1 MGSNNMLNTLEKKF
15 LNITQT
21 IFPNHPHLFAEWNI
35 DIHHLITGQ
44 DGYQPCQSLKAFFVI
59 VDRIVKEHNL
69 KFDNMEQWVDDY
81 KEEIGQFVLPYI
93 HNIEE
98 ENTPTA
104 PKSNNREV
112 IKSLLNQDFAES
124 GSALLFHKLRETIS
138 KNDFDFANKIPT
150 ARIVEKAL
158 EATAQVRASDAYPKM
173 KSNAAIE
180 QWKNLT
186 SQAIT
191 SMDDLTADLFDIV
204 SILWMQQ
211 ATHKDQMIHF
221 HTDDALNL
229 RRIQGR
235 TEDSDGYQA
244 SFRKKERDEIMKR
257 LAALTT
263 IWIRI
268 ERENLRFIN
277 EDQGNFEEIGQVQ
290 FNPLF
295 LVDSVTVAY
304 RGENP
309 IGIYEC
315 SIRPGELLSNFL
327 YGSQKSSGM
336 LALKTLEYHPTK
348 QKYHKRLA
356 RYLSWQWRIRQKSA
370 DYLRAYYI
378 GGDKGLL
385 KVMDLDV
392 NPRYGSRIKEQFE
405 EILDTLQQDGII
417 KEWSYKETNLEQQI
431 EQERNWFANTWLKAR
446 VQIIPPVQVTGMSDD
461 RDLLLLRDHYEET
474 VNFSTMLKGMTQ
486 KEVAATIEMV
496 GEIQVTPEI
505 INKVRK
511 ERGLS
516 LLEAAKEMGMSHSTL
531 SRYERNLIKRPYTE
545 NIQKMKDWLNKK

>member
-1 MGSNNMLNTLEKKF
+1 MIMNSLQKKILNVSKA
-15 LNITQT
+15 
-21 IFPNHPHLFAEWNI
+21 IFPDHPKLLVEWNI
-35 DIHHLITGQ
+35 DISHLMSSQ
-44 DGYQPCQSLKAFFVI
+44 EGYQPCQSLKAFIVI
-59 VDRIVKEHNL
+59 MDRLVKDYQL
-69 KFDNMEQWVDDY
+69 KFESMEQWVYDY
-81 KEEIGQFVLPYI
+81 KEEIRNFVLPYTKKI
-93 HNIEE
+93 REDLSVY
-98 ENTPTA
+98 A
-104 PKSNNREV
+104 PKSNNKEV
-112 IKSLLNQDFAES
+112 INSLLNQSFAES
-124 GSALLFHKLRETIS
+124 GSALLFHRLRDTIS
-138 KNDFDFANKIPT
+138 KNEFDIATEIPT
-150 ARIVEKAL
+150 ARIAEKAL
-158 EATAQVRASDAYPKM
+158 QATAQVRAENTYLKVNS
-173 KSNAAIE
+173 SAAIE

-235 TEDSDGYQA
+235 SEDSDGYQT
-244 SFRKKERDEIMKR
+244 SYRKKERDDIMKR

-304 RGENP
+304 RGDNP

-315 SIRPGELLSNFL
+315 SIRPGELLANFL
-327 YGSQKSSGM
+327 YGSQKVSGM

-370 DYLRAYYI
+370 DYLRAYHI

-385 KVMDLDV
+385 KVMDLEV

-417 KEWSYKETNLEQQI
+417 QQWSYKEKGIEQQI
-431 EQERNWFANTWLKAR
+431 EQERNWFTNTWLKGR
-446 VQIIPPVQVTGMSDD
+446 VQIIPPTEITGIGDD
-461 RDLLLLRDHYEET
+461 RDLFLIEAAEYNT
-474 VNFSTMLKGMTQ
+474 VDFSTMLKEMTER
-486 KEVAATIEMV
+486 EVASTIEV
-496 GEIQVTPEI
+496 ITEWQVTPET
-505 INKVRK
+505 INKERMK
-511 ERGLS
+511 RGLTI
-516 LLEAAKEMGMSHSTL
+516 LEAAKEMGISHSTL
-531 SRYERNLIKRPYTE
+531 SRYERSLIKRPYTDSLE
-545 NIQKMKDWLNKK
+545 KMKEWLKDT

>member
-1 MGSNNMLNTLEKKF
+1 MLNTLQNNF
-15 LNITQT
+15 LKITKT
-21 IFPNHPHLFAEWNI
+21 IFPDHPQLFDEWTDDIGHLMASQV
-35 DIHHLITGQ
+35 D
-44 DGYQPCQSLKAFFVI
+44 YQPCQSLKAFFVI
-59 VDRIVKEHNL
+59 IDRLAKDHEL
-69 KFDNMEQWVDDY
+69 KFESMENWVQDY
-81 KEEIGQFVLPYI
+81 KDEIRNFVLPYI
-93 HNIEE
+93 RIVGEDS
-98 ENTPTA
+98 A
-104 PKSNNREV
+104 PYSLKSSNRQV
-112 IKSLLNQDFAES
+112 INSLLNQNFAES

-138 KNDFDFANKIPT
+138 KNEFDIATEIPT
-150 ARIVEKAL
+150 AKIAEKAL
-158 EATAQVRASDAYPKM
+158 EATAQVRSENAYLKM

-191 SMDDLTADLFDIV
+191 SMDDLTADIFDIV

-229 RRIQGR
+229 RRLQGR
-235 TEDSDGYQA
+235 SGESNGYQT
-244 SFRKKERDEIMKR
+244 SYRKKERDDIMKR

-277 EDQGNFEEIGQVQ
+277 EDQGNFDEIGQVQ

-295 LVDSVTVAY
+295 LIDSVTVAY

-315 SIRPGELLSNFL
+315 SIRPGEILANFL
-327 YGSQKSSGM
+327 YGSQKSSGF

-348 QKYHKRLA
+348 QKYHKRLS

-370 DYLRAYYI
+370 DYLRAYHI

-417 KEWSYKETNLEQQI
+417 KEWSYKEKDLEQQI

-446 VQIIPPVQVTGMSDD
+446 VQIIPPTEITGIGDD
-461 RDLLLLRDHYEET
+461 RDLLMIEDYDYET
-474 VNFSTMLKGMTQ
+474 VNFSTMLKGLT
-486 KEVAATIEMV
+486 KVEVAASIETV
-496 GEIQVTPEI
+496 EEKLVTPENI
-505 INKVRK
+505 SRERND
-511 ERGLS
+511 RGLS
-516 LLEAAKEMGMSHSTL
+516 ILMAANQIGISHSTL

-545 NIQKMKDWLNKK
+545 NLEKMKEWLNAK

>member
-1 MGSNNMLNTLEKKF
+1 MLNTLQNNF
-15 LNITQT
+15 LKITKT
-21 IFPNHPHLFAEWNI
+21 IFPDHPQLFDEWTDDIGHLMANQV
-35 DIHHLITGQ
+35 D
-44 DGYQPCQSLKAFFVI
+44 YQPCQSLKAFFVI
-59 VDRIVKEHNL
+59 IDRLAKDHQL
-69 KFDNMEQWVDDY
+69 KFESMENWVQDY
-81 KEEIGQFVLPYI
+81 KDEIRNFVLPYI
-93 HNIEE
+93 RIVEE
-98 ENTPTA
+98 DSA
-104 PKSNNREV
+104 PYSLKSSNRQV
-112 IKSLLNQDFAES
+112 INSLLNQNFAES

-138 KNDFDFANKIPT
+138 KNEFDIATEIPT
-150 ARIVEKAL
+150 AKIAEKAL
-158 EATAQVRASDAYPKM
+158 EATAQVRSENAYLKM

-191 SMDDLTADLFDIV
+191 SMDDLTADIFDIV

-229 RRIQGR
+229 RRLQGR
-235 TEDSDGYQA
+235 SEESDGYQT
-244 SFRKKERDEIMKR
+244 SYRKKERDDIMKR

-277 EDQGNFEEIGQVQ
+277 EDQGNFDEIGQVQ

-295 LVDSVTVAY
+295 LIDSVTVAY

-315 SIRPGELLSNFL
+315 SIRPGEILANFL
-327 YGSQKSSGM
+327 YGSQKSSGF

-348 QKYHKRLA
+348 QKYHKRLS

-370 DYLRAYYI
+370 DYLRAYHI

-417 KEWSYKETNLEQQI
+417 KEWSYKEKDLEHQI

-446 VQIIPPVQVTGMSDD
+446 VQIIPPTEITGIGDD
-461 RDLLLLRDHYEET
+461 RDLLLIEDYDYET
-474 VNFSTMLKGMTQ
+474 VNFSTMLKGLT
-486 KEVAATIEMV
+486 KLEVAASIATVE
-496 GEIQVTPEI
+496 EKLVTPENI
-505 INKVRK
+505 SRERND
-511 ERGLS
+511 RGLS
-516 LLEAAKEMGMSHSTL
+516 ILVAANQIGISHSTL

-545 NIQKMKDWLNKK
+545 NLEKMKEWLNAK

>member
-1 MGSNNMLNTLEKKF
+1 MLQPLQTKF
-15 LNITQT
+15 LNVMKT
-21 IFPNHPHLFAEWNI
+21 IFPDYPQLFVEWNM
-35 DIHHLITGQ
+35 DINHLLSGQ
-44 DGYQPCQSLKAFFVI
+44 EDYQPSQTLKAFFVI
-59 VDRIVKEHNL
+59 LDSLVKDYRL
-69 KFDNMEQWVDDY
+69 KFEDMEQWVDDY
-81 KEEIGQFVLPYI
+81 IEEIRNFVLPYI
-93 HNIEE
+93 QTAGE
-98 ENTPTA
+98 ENSSYS

-112 IKSLLNQDFAES
+112 INALLNQNFAES

-138 KNDFDFANKIPT
+138 KNEFDIATEIPT
-150 ARIVEKAL
+150 ARIAERAI
-158 EATAQVRASDAYPKM
+158 EATAQVRAENDYLMM
-173 KSNAAIE
+173 KSNVAIE

-191 SMDDLTADLFDIV
+191 SMDDLTADIFDIV

-229 RRIQGR
+229 RRLQGR
-235 TEDSDGYQA
+235 KEDLDGYQM
-244 SFRKKERDEIMKR
+244 SYRKKERDDIMKR

-268 ERENLRFIN
+268 EKENLRFIN
-277 EDQGNFEEIGQVQ
+277 EDQGDFEEIGQVQ

-304 RGENP
+304 RGDNP

-315 SIRPGELLSNFL
+315 SIRPGELLANFL
-327 YGSQKSSGM
+327 YGSQRSSGL
-336 LALKTLEYHPTK
+336 LALKTLEYHPIK
-348 QKYHKRLA
+348 QKYHKRLS

-370 DYLRAYYI
+370 DYLRAYHI

-392 NPRYGSRIKEQFE
+392 NRRYGSRIREQFE

-417 KEWSYKETNLEQQI
+417 KGWSYKEKNLEKQI

-446 VQIIPPVQVTGMSDD
+446 VQIIPPTEITGMGDD
-461 RDLLLLRDHYEET
+461 QDLLLIEEQDYDT
-474 VNFSTMLKGMTQ
+474 ENFLTMLKGMTDR
-486 KEVAATIEMV
+486 ETGATREMV
-496 GEIQVTPEI
+496 EEKQVSPET
-505 INKVRK
+505 INKERTD
-511 ERGLS
+511 RGLS
-516 LLEAAKEMGMSHSTL
+516 ILEAAKEMGISHSTL
-531 SRYERNLIKRPYTE
+531 SRYERNLIKRPYTVSLE
-545 NIQKMKDWLNKK
+545 KMKEWLNAK

>member
-1 MGSNNMLNTLEKKF
+1 MLNTLQNNF
-15 LNITQT
+15 LKITKT
-21 IFPNHPHLFAEWNI
+21 IFPDHPQLFDEWTDDIGHLMASQV
-35 DIHHLITGQ
+35 D
-44 DGYQPCQSLKAFFVI
+44 YQPCQSLKAFFVI
-59 VDRIVKEHNL
+59 IDRLAKDHEL
-69 KFDNMEQWVDDY
+69 KFESMENWVQDY
-81 KEEIGQFVLPYI
+81 KDEIRNFILPYI
-93 HNIEE
+93 RIVGEDS
-98 ENTPTA
+98 A
-104 PKSNNREV
+104 PYSLKSSNRQV
-112 IKSLLNQDFAES
+112 INSLLNQNFAES

-138 KNDFDFANKIPT
+138 KNEFDIATEIPT
-150 ARIVEKAL
+150 AKIAEKAL
-158 EATAQVRASDAYPKM
+158 EATAQVRSENAYLKM

-191 SMDDLTADLFDIV
+191 SMDDLTADIFDIV

-229 RRIQGR
+229 RRLQGR
-235 TEDSDGYQA
+235 SEESDGYQT
-244 SFRKKERDEIMKR
+244 SYRKKERDDIMKR

-277 EDQGNFEEIGQVQ
+277 EDQGNFDEIGQVQ

-295 LVDSVTVAY
+295 LIDSVTVAY

-315 SIRPGELLSNFL
+315 SIRPGEILANFL
-327 YGSQKSSGM
+327 YGSQKSSGF

-348 QKYHKRLA
+348 QKYHKRLS

-370 DYLRAYYI
+370 DYLRAYHI

-417 KEWSYKETNLEQQI
+417 KEWSYKEKDLEHQI

-446 VQIIPPVQVTGMSDD
+446 VQIIPPTEITGIGDD
-461 RDLLLLRDHYEET
+461 RDLLMIEDYDYET
-474 VNFSTMLKGMTQ
+474 VNFSTMLKGLT
-486 KEVAATIEMV
+486 KAEVAASIETV
-496 GEIQVTPEI
+496 EEKLVTPENI
-505 INKVRK
+505 SRERND
-511 ERGLS
+511 RGLS
-516 LLEAAKEMGMSHSTL
+516 ILVAANQIGISHSTL

-545 NIQKMKDWLNKK
+545 NLEKMKEWLNAK

>member
-1 MGSNNMLNTLEKKF
+1 MMLQPLQTKF
-15 LNITQT
+15 LNVMKM
-21 IFPNHPHLFAEWNI
+21 IFPDHPQLFVDWNMDINHLMS
-35 DIHHLITGQ
+35 GQ
-44 DGYQPCQSLKAFFVI
+44 DDYQPSQTLKAFFVI
-59 VDRIVKEHNL
+59 LDSLVKEYGL
-69 KFDNMEQWVDDY
+69 KFEDMELWVDDY
-81 KEEIGQFVLPYI
+81 IEEIRSFVLPHI
-93 HNIEE
+93 QFIGE
-98 ENTPTA
+98 ENSSPS

-112 IKSLLNQDFAES
+112 INALLNQNFAES

-138 KNDFDFANKIPT
+138 KNEFDIATEIPT
-150 ARIVEKAL
+150 ARIAERAL
-158 EATAQVRASDAYPKM
+158 EATAQVRAENDYLMM
-173 KSNAAIE
+173 KSNVAIE

-191 SMDDLTADLFDIV
+191 SMDDLTADIFDIV

-229 RRIQGR
+229 RRLQGR
-235 TEDSDGYQA
+235 KEDLDGYQM
-244 SFRKKERDEIMKR
+244 SYRKKERDDIMKR

-268 ERENLRFIN
+268 EKENLRFIN
-277 EDQGNFEEIGQVQ
+277 EDQGDFEEIGQVQ

-304 RGENP
+304 RGDNP

-315 SIRPGELLSNFL
+315 SIRPGELLANFL
-327 YGSQKSSGM
+327 YGSQRSSGL
-336 LALKTLEYHPTK
+336 LALKTLEYHPIK
-348 QKYHKRLA
+348 QKYHKRLS

-370 DYLRAYYI
+370 DYLRAYHI

-392 NPRYGSRIKEQFE
+392 NPRYGSRIREQFE

-417 KEWSYKETNLEQQI
+417 KGWSYKETTLEKQI

-446 VQIIPPVQVTGMSDD
+446 VQIIPPTEITGMGDD
-461 RDLLLLRDHYEET
+461 QDLLLIEDQDYDTE
-474 VNFSTMLKGMTQ
+474 NFLTMLKGMTDR
-486 KEVAATIEMV
+486 ETGATKEMV
-496 GEIQVTPEI
+496 EEKLVSPET
-505 INKVRK
+505 INKERTD
-511 ERGLS
+511 RGLS
-516 LLEAAKEMGMSHSTL
+516 ILEAAKEMGISHSTL
-531 SRYERNLIKRPYTE
+531 SRYERNLIKRPYTISLE
-545 NIQKMKDWLNKK
+545 KMKEWLNAK

>member
-1 MGSNNMLNTLEKKF
+1 MLQPLQTKF
-15 LNITQT
+15 LNVMKT
-21 IFPNHPHLFAEWNI
+21 IFPDYPQLFVDWNMDINHLMS
-35 DIHHLITGQ
+35 GQ
-44 DGYQPCQSLKAFFVI
+44 DDYQPSQTLKAFFVI
-59 VDRIVKEHNL
+59 LDSLVKDYEL
-69 KFDNMEQWVDDY
+69 KFEDMEQWVDDY
-81 KEEIGQFVLPYI
+81 IEEIRNFVLPYI
-93 HNIEE
+93 QIIGE
-98 ENTPTA
+98 ENSAPS

-112 IKSLLNQDFAES
+112 INALLNQNFAES

-138 KNDFDFANKIPT
+138 KNEFDIATEIPT
-150 ARIVEKAL
+150 ARIAERAL
-158 EATAQVRASDAYPKM
+158 EATAQVRAENDYLMM
-173 KSNAAIE
+173 KSNVAIE

-191 SMDDLTADLFDIV
+191 SMDDLTADIFDIV

-229 RRIQGR
+229 RRLQGR
-235 TEDSDGYQA
+235 KEDLDGYQM
-244 SFRKKERDEIMKR
+244 SYRKKERDDIMKR

-268 ERENLRFIN
+268 EKENLRFIN
-277 EDQGNFEEIGQVQ
+277 EDQGDFEEIGQVQ

-304 RGENP
+304 RGDNP

-315 SIRPGELLSNFL
+315 SIRPGELLANFL
-327 YGSQKSSGM
+327 YGSQRSSGL
-336 LALKTLEYHPTK
+336 LALKTLEYHPIK
-348 QKYHKRLA
+348 QKYHKRLS

-370 DYLRAYYI
+370 DYLRAYHI

-392 NPRYGSRIKEQFE
+392 NPRYGSRIREQFE

-417 KEWSYKETNLEQQI
+417 KGWSYKETTLEKQI

-446 VQIIPPVQVTGMSDD
+446 VQIIPPTEITGMGDD
-461 RDLLLLRDHYEET
+461 QDLLLIEDQDYDTE
-474 VNFSTMLKGMTQ
+474 NFLTMLKGMTDR
-486 KEVAATIEMV
+486 EDGATKEMV
-496 GEIQVTPEI
+496 EEKQVSPET
-505 INKVRK
+505 INKERTD
-511 ERGLS
+511 RGLS
-516 LLEAAKEMGMSHSTL
+516 ILEAAKEMGISHSTL
-531 SRYERNLIKRPYTE
+531 SRYERNLIKRPYTVSLE
-545 NIQKMKDWLNKK
+545 KMKEWLNAK

>member
-1 MGSNNMLNTLEKKF
+1 MLQTLQTKF
-15 LNITQT
+15 LNVMKT
-21 IFPNHPHLFAEWNI
+21 IFPDYPQIYVEWKM
-35 DIHHLITGQ
+35 DINQLMSGQ
-44 DGYQPCQSLKAFFVI
+44 DDYQPSQTLKAFFVI
-59 VDRIVKEHNL
+59 LDSLVKDYEL
-69 KFDNMEQWVDDY
+69 KFENMEQWVDDY
-81 KEEIGQFVLPYI
+81 IEEIRNFVLPYI
-93 HNIEE
+93 QTEGE
-98 ENTPTA
+98 ENLSHS

-112 IKSLLNQDFAES
+112 INALLNQNFAES

-138 KNDFDFANKIPT
+138 KNEFDIATEIPT
-150 ARIVEKAL
+150 ARIAERAL
-158 EATAQVRASDAYPKM
+158 EATAQVRAENDYLMM
-173 KSNAAIE
+173 KSNVAIE

-191 SMDDLTADLFDIV
+191 SMDDLTADIFDIV

-229 RRIQGR
+229 RRLQGR
-235 TEDSDGYQA
+235 KEDLDGYQM
-244 SFRKKERDEIMKR
+244 SYRKKERDDIMKR

-268 ERENLRFIN
+268 EKENLRFIN
-277 EDQGNFEEIGQVQ
+277 EDQGDFEEIGQVQ

-304 RGENP
+304 RGDNP

-315 SIRPGELLSNFL
+315 SIRPGELLANFL
-327 YGSQKSSGM
+327 YGSQRSSGL
-336 LALKTLEYHPTK
+336 LALKTLEYHPIK
-348 QKYHKRLA
+348 QKYHKRLS

-370 DYLRAYYI
+370 DYLRAYHI

-392 NPRYGSRIKEQFE
+392 NPRYGSRIREQFE

-417 KEWSYKETNLEQQI
+417 KGWSYKENNLEKQI

-446 VQIIPPVQVTGMSDD
+446 VQIIPPNEITGMGDYQ
-461 RDLLLLRDHYEET
+461 DLLLIEDQEYDTENLL
-474 VNFSTMLKGMTQ
+474 SMLKGMTHR
-486 KEVAATIEMV
+486 ETVATREMV
-496 GEIQVTPEI
+496 EEKQVSPET
-505 INKVRK
+505 INQERTN
-511 ERGLS
+511 RGLS
-516 LLEAAKEMGMSHSTL
+516 ILEAAKEMGISHSTL
-531 SRYERNLIKRPYTE
+531 SRYERNLIKRPYTVSLD
-545 NIQKMKDWLNKK
+545 KMKEWLNAK

>member
-1 MGSNNMLNTLEKKF
+1 MTGTLQEKF
-15 LNITQT
+15 LNITKT
-21 IFPNHPHLFAEWNI
+21 IFFDYPELFVQWNL
-35 DIHHLITGQ
+35 DIKRLLSVQ
-44 DGYQPCQSLKAFFVI
+44 DYQPCQSLKAFFVI
-59 VDRIVKEHNL
+59 LDRLIKNQNL
-69 KFDNMEQWVDDY
+69 KFENMEKWINDY
-81 KEEIGQFVLPYI
+81 KHEIRNFVLPYI
-93 HNIEE
+93 QTVE
-98 ENTPTA
+98 ENETYA
-104 PKSNNREV
+104 LKSNNREV
-112 IKSLLNQDFAES
+112 VNSLLNQNFVES

-138 KNDFDFANKIPT
+138 KNEFDFTNEVPT
-150 ARIVEKAL
+150 ARIIEKAI
-158 EATAQVRASDAYPKM
+158 EATAQVRAVNTDLKVQ
-173 KSNAAIE
+173 SNAAIE

-191 SMDDLTADLFDIV
+191 SMDDLTADIFDIV

-211 ATHKDQMIHF
+211 ATHKDKMIRF

-229 RRIQGR
+229 RRLQGR
-235 TEDSDGYQA
+235 KKDPDGYQA
-244 SFRKKERDEIMKR
+244 SYRKKERDDIMKR

-277 EDQGNFEEIGQVQ
+277 EDQGTFEEIGQVQ

-295 LVDSVTVAY
+295 VVDSVTVAY
-304 RGENP
+304 RGETP

-348 QKYHKRLA
+348 QKYHKRLS

-370 DYLRAYYI
+370 DYLRAYHI

-417 KEWSYKETNLEQQI
+417 KGWNYKEQNIEKQI
-431 EQERNWFANTWLKAR
+431 EQEKNWFTNTWLKAR
-446 VQIIPPVQVTGMSDD
+446 VQIIPPNEITGFGDE
-461 RDLLLLRDHYEET
+461 RDLFFIEENEEGI
-474 VNFSTMLKGMTQ
+474 VNFSTLLKGMSDTDVVTTRE
-486 KEVAATIEMV
+486 KERI
-496 GEIQVTPEI
+496 VTPENI
-505 INKVRK
+505 FK
-511 ERGLS
+511 ERSVRGLS
-516 LLEAAKEMGMSHSTL
+516 VIDAAKEMGISHSTL
-531 SRYERNLIKRPYTE
+531 SRYERNLIKRPYNE
-545 NIQKMKDWLNKK
+545 SLEKMKGWLNKH

>member
-1 MGSNNMLNTLEKKF
+1 MLQPLQTKF
-15 LNITQT
+15 LNVMKT
-21 IFPNHPHLFAEWNI
+21 IFPDYPQLFVDWNMDINHLMS
-35 DIHHLITGQ
+35 GQ
-44 DGYQPCQSLKAFFVI
+44 DDYQPSQTLKAFFVI
-59 VDRIVKEHNL
+59 LDSLVKDYGL
-69 KFDNMEQWVDDY
+69 KFEDMEQWVDDY
-81 KEEIGQFVLPYI
+81 IEEIRNFVLPYI
-93 HNIEE
+93 QIIGE
-98 ENTPTA
+98 ENSAPS

-112 IKSLLNQDFAES
+112 INALLNQNFAES

-138 KNDFDFANKIPT
+138 KNEFDIATEIPT
-150 ARIVEKAL
+150 ARIAERAL
-158 EATAQVRASDAYPKM
+158 EATAQVRAENDYLMM
-173 KSNAAIE
+173 KSNVAIE

-191 SMDDLTADLFDIV
+191 SMDDLTADIFDIV

-229 RRIQGR
+229 RRLQGR
-235 TEDSDGYQA
+235 KEDLDGYQM
-244 SFRKKERDEIMKR
+244 SYRKKERDDIMKR

-268 ERENLRFIN
+268 EKENLRFIN
-277 EDQGNFEEIGQVQ
+277 EDQGDFEEIGQVQ

-304 RGENP
+304 RGDNP

-315 SIRPGELLSNFL
+315 SIRPGELLANFL
-327 YGSQKSSGM
+327 YGSQRSSGL
-336 LALKTLEYHPTK
+336 LALKTLEYHPIK
-348 QKYHKRLA
+348 QKYHKRLS

-370 DYLRAYYI
+370 DYLRAYHI

-392 NPRYGSRIKEQFE
+392 NPRYGSRIREQFE

-417 KEWSYKETNLEQQI
+417 KGWSYKETTLEKQI

-446 VQIIPPVQVTGMSDD
+446 VQIIPPTEITGMGDD
-461 RDLLLLRDHYEET
+461 QDLLLIEDQDYDTE
-474 VNFSTMLKGMTQ
+474 NFLTMLKGMTDR
-486 KEVAATIEMV
+486 ETGATKEMV
-496 GEIQVTPEI
+496 EEKQVSPET
-505 INKVRK
+505 INKERTD
-511 ERGLS
+511 RGLS
-516 LLEAAKEMGMSHSTL
+516 ILEAAKEMGISHSTL
-531 SRYERNLIKRPYTE
+531 SRYERTLIKRPYTVSLE
-545 NIQKMKDWLNKK
+545 KMKEWLNAK

>member
-1 MGSNNMLNTLEKKF
+1 MLQPLQTKF
-15 LNITQT
+15 LNVMKT
-21 IFPNHPHLFAEWNI
+21 IFPDYPQLFVDWNMDINHLMS
-35 DIHHLITGQ
+35 GQ
-44 DGYQPCQSLKAFFVI
+44 DDYQPSQTLKAFFVI
-59 VDRIVKEHNL
+59 LDSLVKDYGL
-69 KFDNMEQWVDDY
+69 KFEDMEQWVDDY
-81 KEEIGQFVLPYI
+81 IEEIRNFVLPYI
-93 HNIEE
+93 QIIGE
-98 ENTPTA
+98 ENSAPS

-112 IKSLLNQDFAES
+112 INALLNQNFAES

-138 KNDFDFANKIPT
+138 KNEFDIATEIPT
-150 ARIVEKAL
+150 ARIAERAL
-158 EATAQVRASDAYPKM
+158 EATAQVRAENDYLMM
-173 KSNAAIE
+173 KSNVAIE

-191 SMDDLTADLFDIV
+191 SMDDLTADIFDIV

-229 RRIQGR
+229 RRLQGR
-235 TEDSDGYQA
+235 KEDLDGYQM
-244 SFRKKERDEIMKR
+244 SYRKKERDDIMKR

-268 ERENLRFIN
+268 EKENLRFIN
-277 EDQGNFEEIGQVQ
+277 EDQGDFEEIGQVQ

-304 RGENP
+304 RGDNP

-315 SIRPGELLSNFL
+315 SIRPGELLANFL
-327 YGSQKSSGM
+327 YGSQRSSGL
-336 LALKTLEYHPTK
+336 LALKTLEYHPIK
-348 QKYHKRLA
+348 QKYHKRLS

-370 DYLRAYYI
+370 DYLRAYHI

-392 NPRYGSRIKEQFE
+392 NPRYGSRIREQFE

-417 KEWSYKETNLEQQI
+417 KGWSYKETTLEKQI

-446 VQIIPPVQVTGMSDD
+446 VQIIPPTEITGMGDD
-461 RDLLLLRDHYEET
+461 QDLLLIEDQDYDTE
-474 VNFSTMLKGMTQ
+474 NFLTMLKGMTDR
-486 KEVAATIEMV
+486 ETGATKEMV
-496 GEIQVTPEI
+496 EEKQVSPETV
-505 INKVRK
+505 NKERTD
-511 ERGLS
+511 RGLS
-516 LLEAAKEMGMSHSTL
+516 ILEAAKEMGISHSTL
-531 SRYERNLIKRPYTE
+531 SRYERNLIKRPYTVSLE
-545 NIQKMKDWLNKK
+545 KMKEWLNAK

>member
-1 MGSNNMLNTLEKKF
+1 MLLPLQTKF
-15 LNITQT
+15 LNVMKT
-21 IFPNHPHLFAEWNI
+21 IFPDYPQLFVDWNMDINHLMS
-35 DIHHLITGQ
+35 GQ
-44 DGYQPCQSLKAFFVI
+44 DDYQPSQTLKAFFVI
-59 VDRIVKEHNL
+59 LDSLVKDYGL
-69 KFDNMEQWVDDY
+69 KFEDMEQWVDDY
-81 KEEIGQFVLPYI
+81 IEEIRNFVLPHI
-93 HNIEE
+93 QIIGE
-98 ENTPTA
+98 ENSAPS

-112 IKSLLNQDFAES
+112 INALLNQNFAES

-138 KNDFDFANKIPT
+138 KNEFDIATEIPT
-150 ARIVEKAL
+150 ARIAERAL
-158 EATAQVRASDAYPKM
+158 EATAQVRAENDYLMM
-173 KSNAAIE
+173 KSNVAIE

-191 SMDDLTADLFDIV
+191 SMDDLTADIFDIV

-229 RRIQGR
+229 RRLQGR
-235 TEDSDGYQA
+235 KEDLDGYQM
-244 SFRKKERDEIMKR
+244 SYRKKERDDIMKR

-268 ERENLRFIN
+268 EKENLRFIN
-277 EDQGNFEEIGQVQ
+277 EDQGDFEEIGQVQ

-304 RGENP
+304 RGDNP

-315 SIRPGELLSNFL
+315 SIRPGELLANFL
-327 YGSQKSSGM
+327 YGSQRSSGL
-336 LALKTLEYHPTK
+336 LALKTLEYHPIK
-348 QKYHKRLA
+348 QKYHKRLS

-370 DYLRAYYI
+370 DYLRAYHI

-392 NPRYGSRIKEQFE
+392 NPRYGSRIREQFE

-417 KEWSYKETNLEQQI
+417 KGWSYKETTLEKQI

-446 VQIIPPVQVTGMSDD
+446 VQIIPPTEITGMGDD
-461 RDLLLLRDHYEET
+461 QDLLLIEDQDYDTE
-474 VNFSTMLKGMTQ
+474 NFLTMLKGMTDR
-486 KEVAATIEMV
+486 ETGATKEMV
-496 GEIQVTPEI
+496 EEKQVSPET
-505 INKVRK
+505 INKERTD
-511 ERGLS
+511 RGLS
-516 LLEAAKEMGMSHSTL
+516 IFEAAKEMGISHSTL
-531 SRYERNLIKRPYTE
+531 SRYERNLIKRPYTVSLE
-545 NIQKMKDWLNKK
+545 KMKEWLNAK

>member
-1 MGSNNMLNTLEKKF
+1 MLNTLQNKF
-15 LNITQT
+15 LSVTKT
-21 IFPNHPHLFAEWNI
+21 IFPDHPQLFVEWNN
-35 DIHHLITGQ
+35 DIRHLMASEG
-44 DGYQPCQSLKAFFVI
+44 DYQPCQSLKAFFVI
-59 VDRIVKEHNL
+59 IDRLVKDYQL
-69 KFDNMEQWVDDY
+69 KFENMEQWVCDY
-81 KEEIGQFVLPYI
+81 KEEIRNFVLPYI
-93 HNIEE
+93 QIVGE
-98 ENTPTA
+98 ENA
-104 PKSNNREV
+104 PYSLKSNNRQV
-112 IKSLLNQDFAES
+112 INSLLNQNFAES

-138 KNDFDFANKIPT
+138 KNEFDMATEIPT
-150 ARIVEKAL
+150 ARIAEKAL
-158 EATAQVRASDAYPKM
+158 EATAQVRSENAYLKM

-191 SMDDLTADLFDIV
+191 SMDDLTADIFDIV

-229 RRIQGR
+229 RSLQGR
-235 TEDSDGYQA
+235 SEDPDGYQT
-244 SFRKKERDEIMKR
+244 SYRKKERDDIMKR

-327 YGSQKSSGM
+327 YGSQKSSGL

-348 QKYHKRLA
+348 QKYHKRLS

-370 DYLRAYYI
+370 DYLRAYHI

-392 NPRYGSRIKEQFE
+392 NPRYGSRFKEQFE

-417 KEWSYKETNLEQQI
+417 KEWSYKEKDIEQQI
-431 EQERNWFANTWLKAR
+431 EQERNWFTNTWLKAR
-446 VQIIPPVQVTGMSDD
+446 VQIIPPTDITGIVDE
-461 RDLLLLRDHYEET
+461 RDLLLIEEHDYDT
-474 VNFSTMLKGMTQ
+474 MNLSTMLKGMT
-486 KEVAATIEMV
+486 ERETAATIEMV
-496 GEIQVTPEI
+496 EEKQVTPET
-505 INKVRK
+505 INKERID
-511 ERGLS
+511 RGLS
-516 LLEAAKEMGMSHSTL
+516 ILEAAKQMGISHSTL

-545 NIQKMKDWLNKK
+545 SLVKMKDWLNSNKAS

>member
-1 MGSNNMLNTLEKKF
+1 MLLPLQTKF
-15 LNITQT
+15 LNVMKT
-21 IFPNHPHLFAEWNI
+21 IFPDYPQLFVDWNMDINHLMS
-35 DIHHLITGQ
+35 GQ
-44 DGYQPCQSLKAFFVI
+44 DDYQPSQTLKAFFVI
-59 VDRIVKEHNL
+59 LDSLVKDYGL
-69 KFDNMEQWVDDY
+69 KFEEMEEWVDDY
-81 KEEIGQFVLPYI
+81 IEEIRNFVLPHI
-93 HNIEE
+93 QIIGE
-98 ENTPTA
+98 ENSAPS

-112 IKSLLNQDFAES
+112 INALLNQNFAES

-138 KNDFDFANKIPT
+138 KNEFDIATEIPT
-150 ARIVEKAL
+150 ARIAERAL
-158 EATAQVRASDAYPKM
+158 EATAQVRAENDYLMM
-173 KSNAAIE
+173 KSNVAIE

-191 SMDDLTADLFDIV
+191 SMDDLTADIFDIV

-229 RRIQGR
+229 RRLQGR
-235 TEDSDGYQA
+235 KEDLDGYQM
-244 SFRKKERDEIMKR
+244 SYRKKERDDIMKR

-268 ERENLRFIN
+268 EKENLRFIN
-277 EDQGNFEEIGQVQ
+277 EDQGDFEEIGQVQ

-304 RGENP
+304 RGDNP

-315 SIRPGELLSNFL
+315 SIRPGELLANFL
-327 YGSQKSSGM
+327 YGSQRSSGM
-336 LALKTLEYHPTK
+336 LALKTLEYHPIK
-348 QKYHKRLA
+348 QKYHKRLS

-370 DYLRAYYI
+370 DYLRAYHI

-392 NPRYGSRIKEQFE
+392 NPRYGSRIREQFE

-417 KEWSYKETNLEQQI
+417 KGWSYKETTLEKQI

-446 VQIIPPVQVTGMSDD
+446 VQIIPPTEITGMGDD
-461 RDLLLLRDHYEET
+461 QDLLLIENQDYDTE
-474 VNFSTMLKGMTQ
+474 NFLTMLKGMTDS
-486 KEVAATIEMV
+486 ETSATKEMV
-496 GEIQVTPEI
+496 EEKQVSPET
-505 INKVRK
+505 INKERTD
-511 ERGLS
+511 RGLS
-516 LLEAAKEMGMSHSTL
+516 ILEAAKEMGISHSTL
-531 SRYERNLIKRPYTE
+531 SRYERNLIKRPYTDSLE
-545 NIQKMKDWLNKK
+545 KMKEWLNAK

>member
-1 MGSNNMLNTLEKKF
+1 MLQPLQTKF
-15 LNITQT
+15 LNVMKT
-21 IFPNHPHLFAEWNI
+21 IFPDYPQLFVDWNMDINHLMS
-35 DIHHLITGQ
+35 GQ
-44 DGYQPCQSLKAFFVI
+44 DDYQPSQTLKAFFVI
-59 VDRIVKEHNL
+59 LDSLVKDYGL
-69 KFDNMEQWVDDY
+69 KFEDMEQWIDNY
-81 KEEIGQFVLPYI
+81 IEEIRNFVLPYI
-93 HNIEE
+93 QIIGE
-98 ENTPTA
+98 ENSAPS

-112 IKSLLNQDFAES
+112 INALLNQNFAES

-138 KNDFDFANKIPT
+138 KNEFDIATEIPT
-150 ARIVEKAL
+150 ARIAERAL
-158 EATAQVRASDAYPKM
+158 EATAQVRAENDYLMM
-173 KSNAAIE
+173 KSNVAIE

-191 SMDDLTADLFDIV
+191 SMDDLTADIFDIV

-229 RRIQGR
+229 RRLQGR
-235 TEDSDGYQA
+235 KEDLDGYQM
-244 SFRKKERDEIMKR
+244 SYRKKERDDIMKR

-268 ERENLRFIN
+268 EKENLRFIN
-277 EDQGNFEEIGQVQ
+277 EDQGDFEEIGQVQ

-304 RGENP
+304 RGDNP

-315 SIRPGELLSNFL
+315 SIRPGELLANFL
-327 YGSQKSSGM
+327 YGSQRSSGL
-336 LALKTLEYHPTK
+336 LALKTLEYHPIK
-348 QKYHKRLA
+348 QKYHKRLS

-370 DYLRAYYI
+370 DYLRAYHI

-392 NPRYGSRIKEQFE
+392 NPRYGSRIREQFE

-417 KEWSYKETNLEQQI
+417 KGWSYKETTLEKQI

-446 VQIIPPVQVTGMSDD
+446 VQIIPPTEITGMGDD
-461 RDLLLLRDHYEET
+461 QDLLLIEDQDYDTE
-474 VNFSTMLKGMTQ
+474 NFLTMLKGMTDR
-486 KEVAATIEMV
+486 ETGATKEMV
-496 GEIQVTPEI
+496 EEKQVSPET
-505 INKVRK
+505 INKERMD
-511 ERGLS
+511 RGLS
-516 LLEAAKEMGMSHSTL
+516 ILEAAKEMGISHSTL
-531 SRYERNLIKRPYTE
+531 SRYERNLIKRPYTVSLE
-545 NIQKMKDWLNKK
+545 KMKEWLNAK

>member
-1 MGSNNMLNTLEKKF
+1 MLNTLQNNF
-15 LNITQT
+15 LKITKT
-21 IFPNHPHLFAEWNI
+21 IFPDHPQLFDEWTDDIGHLMASQV
-35 DIHHLITGQ
+35 D
-44 DGYQPCQSLKAFFVI
+44 YQPCQSLKAFFVI
-59 VDRIVKEHNL
+59 IDRLAKDHEL
-69 KFDNMEQWVDDY
+69 KFESMENWVQDY
-81 KEEIGQFVLPYI
+81 KDEIRNFVLPYI
-93 HNIEE
+93 RIVGEDSV
-98 ENTPTA
+98 PYSL
-104 PKSNNREV
+104 KSSNRQV
-112 IKSLLNQDFAES
+112 INSLLNQNFAES

-138 KNDFDFANKIPT
+138 KNEFDIATEIPT
-150 ARIVEKAL
+150 AKIAEKAL
-158 EATAQVRASDAYPKM
+158 EATAQVRSENAYLKM

-191 SMDDLTADLFDIV
+191 SMDDLTADIFDIV

-229 RRIQGR
+229 RRLQGR
-235 TEDSDGYQA
+235 SEESDGYQT
-244 SFRKKERDEIMKR
+244 SYRKKERDDIMKR

-277 EDQGNFEEIGQVQ
+277 EDQGNFDEIGQVQ

-295 LVDSVTVAY
+295 LIDSVTVAY

-315 SIRPGELLSNFL
+315 SIRPGEILANFL
-327 YGSQKSSGM
+327 YGSQKSSGF

-348 QKYHKRLA
+348 QKYHKRLS

-370 DYLRAYYI
+370 DYLRAYHI

-417 KEWSYKETNLEQQI
+417 KEWSYKEKDLEQQI

-446 VQIIPPVQVTGMSDD
+446 VQIIPPTEITGIGDD
-461 RDLLLLRDHYEET
+461 RDLLMIEDYDYET
-474 VNFSTMLKGMTQ
+474 VNFSTMLKGLT
-486 KEVAATIEMV
+486 KLEVAASIETA
-496 GEIQVTPEI
+496 EEKLVTPENI
-505 INKVRK
+505 SK
-511 ERGLS
+511 ERNDRGLS
-516 LLEAAKEMGMSHSTL
+516 ILMAANQIGISHSTL

-545 NIQKMKDWLNKK
+545 NLEKMKEWLNAK

>member
-1 MGSNNMLNTLEKKF
+1 MLQPLQTKF
-15 LNITQT
+15 LNVMKT
-21 IFPNHPHLFAEWNI
+21 IFPDYPQLFVDWNMDINHLMS
-35 DIHHLITGQ
+35 GQ
-44 DGYQPCQSLKAFFVI
+44 DDYQPSQTLKAFFVI
-59 VDRIVKEHNL
+59 LDSLVKDYGL
-69 KFDNMEQWVDDY
+69 KFEDMEQWVDDY
-81 KEEIGQFVLPYI
+81 IEEIRNFVLPYI
-93 HNIEE
+93 QIIGE
-98 ENTPTA
+98 ENSAPS

-112 IKSLLNQDFAES
+112 INALLNQNFAES

-138 KNDFDFANKIPT
+138 KNEFDIATEIPT
-150 ARIVEKAL
+150 ARIAERAL
-158 EATAQVRASDAYPKM
+158 EATAQVRAENDYLMM
-173 KSNAAIE
+173 KSNVAIE

-191 SMDDLTADLFDIV
+191 SMDDLTADIFDIV

-229 RRIQGR
+229 RRLQGR
-235 TEDSDGYQA
+235 KEDLDGYQM
-244 SFRKKERDEIMKR
+244 SYRKKERDDIMKR

-268 ERENLRFIN
+268 EKENLRFIN
-277 EDQGNFEEIGQVQ
+277 EDQGDFEEIGQVQ

-304 RGENP
+304 RGDNP

-315 SIRPGELLSNFL
+315 SIRPGELLANFL
-327 YGSQKSSGM
+327 YGSQRSSGL
-336 LALKTLEYHPTK
+336 LALKTLEYHPIK
-348 QKYHKRLA
+348 QKYHKRLS

-370 DYLRAYYI
+370 DYLRAYHI

-392 NPRYGSRIKEQFE
+392 NPRYGSRIREQFE

-417 KEWSYKETNLEQQI
+417 KGWSYKETTLEKQI

-446 VQIIPPVQVTGMSDD
+446 VQIIPPTEITGMGDD
-461 RDLLLLRDHYEET
+461 QDLLLIEDQDYDTE
-474 VNFSTMLKGMTQ
+474 NFLTMLKGMTDR
-486 KEVAATIEMV
+486 ETGATKEMV
-496 GEIQVTPEI
+496 EENQVSPET
-505 INKVRK
+505 INKERTD
-511 ERGLS
+511 RGLS
-516 LLEAAKEMGMSHSTL
+516 ILEAAKEMGISHSTL
-531 SRYERNLIKRPYTE
+531 SRYERNLIKRPYTVSLE
-545 NIQKMKDWLNKK
+545 KMKEWLNAK

>member
-1 MGSNNMLNTLEKKF
+1 MLQPLQTKF
-15 LNITQT
+15 LNVMKT
-21 IFPNHPHLFAEWNI
+21 IFPDYPQLFVDWNMDINHLMS
-35 DIHHLITGQ
+35 GQ
-44 DGYQPCQSLKAFFVI
+44 DDYQPSQTLKAFFVI
-59 VDRIVKEHNL
+59 LDSLVKDYGL
-69 KFDNMEQWVDDY
+69 KFEDMEQWVDDY
-81 KEEIGQFVLPYI
+81 IEEIRNFVLPYI
-93 HNIEE
+93 QIIGE
-98 ENTPTA
+98 ENSAPS

-112 IKSLLNQDFAES
+112 INALLNQNFAES

-138 KNDFDFANKIPT
+138 KNEFDIATEIPT
-150 ARIVEKAL
+150 ARIAERAL
-158 EATAQVRASDAYPKM
+158 EATAQVRAENDYLMM
-173 KSNAAIE
+173 KSNVAIE

-191 SMDDLTADLFDIV
+191 SMDDLTADIFDIV

-229 RRIQGR
+229 RRLQGR
-235 TEDSDGYQA
+235 KEDLDGYQM
-244 SFRKKERDEIMKR
+244 SYRKKERDDIMKR

-268 ERENLRFIN
+268 EKENLRFIN
-277 EDQGNFEEIGQVQ
+277 EDQGDFEEIGQVQ

-304 RGENP
+304 RGDNP

-315 SIRPGELLSNFL
+315 SIRPGELLANFL
-327 YGSQKSSGM
+327 YGSQRSSGL
-336 LALKTLEYHPTK
+336 LALKTLEYHPIK
-348 QKYHKRLA
+348 QKYHKRLS

-370 DYLRAYYI
+370 DYLRAYHI

-392 NPRYGSRIKEQFE
+392 NPRYGSRIREQFE

-417 KEWSYKETNLEQQI
+417 KGWSYKETTLEKQI

-446 VQIIPPVQVTGMSDD
+446 VQIIPPTEITGMGDD
-461 RDLLLLRDHYEET
+461 QDLLLIEDQDYDTE
-474 VNFSTMLKGMTQ
+474 NFLTMLKGMTDRETGAT
-486 KEVAATIEMV
+486 KEMAE
-496 GEIQVTPEI
+496 EKQVSPET
-505 INKVRK
+505 INKERTD
-511 ERGLS
+511 RGLS
-516 LLEAAKEMGMSHSTL
+516 ILEAAKEMGISHSTL
-531 SRYERNLIKRPYTE
+531 SRYERNLIKRPYTVSLE
-545 NIQKMKDWLNKK
+545 KMKEWLNAK

>member
-1 MGSNNMLNTLEKKF
+1 MLQPLQTKF
-15 LNITQT
+15 LNVMKT
-21 IFPNHPHLFAEWNI
+21 IFPDYPQLFVEWNM
-35 DIHHLITGQ
+35 DINHLMSGQ
-44 DGYQPCQSLKAFFVI
+44 DDYQPSQTLKAFFVI
-59 VDRIVKEHNL
+59 LDSLVKDYGL
-69 KFDNMEQWVDDY
+69 KFEDMEQWVDDY
-81 KEEIGQFVLPYI
+81 IEEIRNFVLPYI
-93 HNIEE
+93 QTAGE
-98 ENTPTA
+98 ENSSYS

-112 IKSLLNQDFAES
+112 INALLNQNFAES

-138 KNDFDFANKIPT
+138 KNEFDIATEIPT
-150 ARIVEKAL
+150 ARIAERAI
-158 EATAQVRASDAYPKM
+158 EATAQVRAENDYLMM
-173 KSNAAIE
+173 KSNVAIE

-191 SMDDLTADLFDIV
+191 SMDDLTADIFDIV

-229 RRIQGR
+229 RRLQGR
-235 TEDSDGYQA
+235 KEDLDGYQM
-244 SFRKKERDEIMKR
+244 SYRKKERDDIMKR

-268 ERENLRFIN
+268 EKENLRFIN
-277 EDQGNFEEIGQVQ
+277 EDQGDFEEIGQVQ

-304 RGENP
+304 RGDNP

-315 SIRPGELLSNFL
+315 SIRPGELLANFL
-327 YGSQKSSGM
+327 YGSQRSSGL
-336 LALKTLEYHPTK
+336 LALKTLEYHPIK
-348 QKYHKRLA
+348 QKYHKRLS

-370 DYLRAYYI
+370 DYLRAYHI

-392 NPRYGSRIKEQFE
+392 NPRYGSRIREQFE

-417 KEWSYKETNLEQQI
+417 KGWSYKEKNLEKQI

-446 VQIIPPVQVTGMSDD
+446 VQIIPPTEITGMGDD
-461 RDLLLLRDHYEET
+461 QDLLLIEDQEYDTE
-474 VNFSTMLKGMTQ
+474 NFLTMLKGMTDR
-486 KEVAATIEMV
+486 ETGATREMV
-496 GEIQVTPEI
+496 EEKQVSPET
-505 INKVRK
+505 INNERTN
-511 ERGLS
+511 RGLS
-516 LLEAAKEMGMSHSTL
+516 ILEAAKEMGISHSTL
-531 SRYERNLIKRPYTE
+531 SRYERNLIKRPYTVSLE
-545 NIQKMKDWLNKK
+545 KMKEWLNAK

>member
-1 MGSNNMLNTLEKKF
+1 MLNTLQNNF
-15 LNITQT
+15 LKITKT
-21 IFPNHPHLFAEWNI
+21 IFPDHPQLFDEWTDDIGHLMASQV
-35 DIHHLITGQ
+35 D
-44 DGYQPCQSLKAFFVI
+44 YQPCQSLKAFFVI
-59 VDRIVKEHNL
+59 IDRLAKDHEL
-69 KFDNMEQWVDDY
+69 KFESMENWVQDY
-81 KEEIGQFVLPYI
+81 KDEIRNFVLPYI
-93 HNIEE
+93 RIVGEDS
-98 ENTPTA
+98 A
-104 PKSNNREV
+104 PYSLKSSNRQV
-112 IKSLLNQDFAES
+112 INSLLNQNFAES

-138 KNDFDFANKIPT
+138 KNEFDIAREIPT
-150 ARIVEKAL
+150 AKIAEKAL
-158 EATAQVRASDAYPKM
+158 EATAQVRSENAYLKM

-191 SMDDLTADLFDIV
+191 SMDDLTADIFDIV

-229 RRIQGR
+229 RRLQGR
-235 TEDSDGYQA
+235 SEESDGYQT
-244 SFRKKERDEIMKR
+244 SYRKKERDDIMKR

-277 EDQGNFEEIGQVQ
+277 EDQGNFDEIGQVQ

-295 LVDSVTVAY
+295 LIDSVTVAY

-315 SIRPGELLSNFL
+315 SIRPGEILANFL
-327 YGSQKSSGM
+327 YGSQKSSGF

-348 QKYHKRLA
+348 QKYHKRLS

-370 DYLRAYYI
+370 DYLRAYHI
-378 GGDKGLL
+378 GGEKGLL

-417 KEWSYKETNLEQQI
+417 KEWSYKEKDLEQQI

-446 VQIIPPVQVTGMSDD
+446 VQIIPPTEITGIGDD
-461 RDLLLLRDHYEET
+461 RDLLMIEDYDYET
-474 VNFSTMLKGMTQ
+474 VNFSTMLKGLT
-486 KEVAATIEMV
+486 KLEVAASIETV
-496 GEIQVTPEI
+496 EEKLVTPENI
-505 INKVRK
+505 SRERND
-511 ERGLS
+511 RGLS
-516 LLEAAKEMGMSHSTL
+516 ILVAANQIGISHSTL
-531 SRYERNLIKRPYTE
+531 SRYERHLIKRPYTE
-545 NIQKMKDWLNKK
+545 NLEKMKEWLNAK

>member
-1 MGSNNMLNTLEKKF
+1 MK
-15 LNITQT
+15 T
-21 IFPNHPHLFAEWNI
+21 IFPDYPQLFVDWNMDINHLMS
-35 DIHHLITGQ
+35 GQ
-44 DGYQPCQSLKAFFVI
+44 DDYQPSQTLKAFFVI
-59 VDRIVKEHNL
+59 LDSLVKDYGL
-69 KFDNMEQWVDDY
+69 KFEDMEQWIDNY
-81 KEEIGQFVLPYI
+81 IEEIRNFVLPYI
-93 HNIEE
+93 QIIGE
-98 ENTPTA
+98 ENSAPS

-112 IKSLLNQDFAES
+112 INALLNQNFAES

-138 KNDFDFANKIPT
+138 KNEFDIATEIPT
-150 ARIVEKAL
+150 ARIAERAL
-158 EATAQVRASDAYPKM
+158 EATAQVRAENDYLMM
-173 KSNAAIE
+173 KSNVAIE

-191 SMDDLTADLFDIV
+191 SMDDLTADIFDIV

-229 RRIQGR
+229 RRLQGR
-235 TEDSDGYQA
+235 KEDLDGYQM
-244 SFRKKERDEIMKR
+244 SYRKKERDDIMKR

-268 ERENLRFIN
+268 EKENLRFIN
-277 EDQGNFEEIGQVQ
+277 EDQGDFEEIGQVQ

-304 RGENP
+304 RGDNP

-315 SIRPGELLSNFL
+315 SIRPGELLANFL
-327 YGSQKSSGM
+327 YGSQRSSGL
-336 LALKTLEYHPTK
+336 LALKTLEYHPIK
-348 QKYHKRLA
+348 QKYHKRLS

-370 DYLRAYYI
+370 DYLRAYHI

-392 NPRYGSRIKEQFE
+392 NPRYGSRIREQFE

-417 KEWSYKETNLEQQI
+417 KGWSYKETTLEKQI

-446 VQIIPPVQVTGMSDD
+446 VQIIPPTEITGMGDD
-461 RDLLLLRDHYEET
+461 QDLLLIEDQDYDTE
-474 VNFSTMLKGMTQ
+474 NFLTMLKGMTDR
-486 KEVAATIEMV
+486 ETGATKEMV
-496 GEIQVTPEI
+496 EEKQVSPET
-505 INKVRK
+505 INKERMD
-511 ERGLS
+511 RGLS
-516 LLEAAKEMGMSHSTL
+516 ILEAAKEMGISHSTL
-531 SRYERNLIKRPYTE
+531 SRYERNLIKRPYTVSLE
-545 NIQKMKDWLNKK
+545 KMKEWLNAK

>member
-1 MGSNNMLNTLEKKF
+1 MLQPLQTKF
-15 LNITQT
+15 LNVMKT
-21 IFPNHPHLFAEWNI
+21 IFPDYPQLFVEWNM
-35 DIHHLITGQ
+35 DINHLMSGQ
-44 DGYQPCQSLKAFFVI
+44 DDYQPSQTLKAFFVI
-59 VDRIVKEHNL
+59 LDSLVKDYGL
-69 KFDNMEQWVDDY
+69 KFEDMEQWVDDY
-81 KEEIGQFVLPYI
+81 IEEIRNFVLPYI
-93 HNIEE
+93 QTAGE
-98 ENTPTA
+98 ENLSYS

-112 IKSLLNQDFAES
+112 INALLNQNFAES

-138 KNDFDFANKIPT
+138 KNEFDIATEIPT
-150 ARIVEKAL
+150 ARIAERAI
-158 EATAQVRASDAYPKM
+158 EATAQVRAENDYLMM
-173 KSNAAIE
+173 KSNVAIE

-191 SMDDLTADLFDIV
+191 SMDDLTADIFDIV

-229 RRIQGR
+229 RRLQGR
-235 TEDSDGYQA
+235 KEDLDGYQM
-244 SFRKKERDEIMKR
+244 SYRKKERDDIMKR

-268 ERENLRFIN
+268 EKENLRFIN
-277 EDQGNFEEIGQVQ
+277 EDQGDFEEIGQVQ

-304 RGENP
+304 RGDNP

-315 SIRPGELLSNFL
+315 SIRPGELLANFL
-327 YGSQKSSGM
+327 YGSQRSSGL
-336 LALKTLEYHPTK
+336 LALKTLEYHPIK
-348 QKYHKRLA
+348 QKYHKRLS

-370 DYLRAYYI
+370 DYLRAYHI

-392 NPRYGSRIKEQFE
+392 NPRYGSRIREQFE

-417 KEWSYKETNLEQQI
+417 KGWSYKEKNLEKQI

-446 VQIIPPVQVTGMSDD
+446 VQIIPPTEITGMGDD
-461 RDLLLLRDHYEET
+461 QDLLLIEDQDYDTE
-474 VNFSTMLKGMTQ
+474 NFLTMLKGMTDR
-486 KEVAATIEMV
+486 ETGATREMV
-496 GEIQVTPEI
+496 EEKQVSPET
-505 INKVRK
+505 INNERTN
-511 ERGLS
+511 RGLS
-516 LLEAAKEMGMSHSTL
+516 ILEAAKEMGISHSTL
-531 SRYERNLIKRPYTE
+531 SRYERNLIKRPYTVSLE
-545 NIQKMKDWLNKK
+545 KMKEWLNAK

>member
-1 MGSNNMLNTLEKKF
+1 MK
-15 LNITQT
+15 ITKT
-21 IFPNHPHLFAEWNI
+21 IFPDHPQLFDEWTDDIGHLMANK
-35 DIHHLITGQ
+35 D
-44 DGYQPCQSLKAFFVI
+44 DYQPCQSLKAFFMI
-59 VDRIVKEHNL
+59 IDRLAKDHQL
-69 KFDNMEQWVDDY
+69 KFESMENWVQDY
-81 KEEIGQFVLPYI
+81 KDEIRNFVLPYI
-93 HNIEE
+93 RTVAEDS
-98 ENTPTA
+98 A
-104 PKSNNREV
+104 PYSLKSSNRQV
-112 IKSLLNQDFAES
+112 INSLLNQNFAES

-138 KNDFDFANKIPT
+138 KNEFDIATEIPT
-150 ARIVEKAL
+150 AKIAEKAL
-158 EATAQVRASDAYPKM
+158 EATAQVRSENAYLKM

-191 SMDDLTADLFDIV
+191 SMDDLTADIFDIV

-229 RRIQGR
+229 RRLQGR
-235 TEDSDGYQA
+235 SEESDGYQT
-244 SFRKKERDEIMKR
+244 SYRKKERDDIMKR

-277 EDQGNFEEIGQVQ
+277 EDQGNFDEIGQVQ

-295 LVDSVTVAY
+295 LIDSVTVAY

-315 SIRPGELLSNFL
+315 SIRPGEILANFL
-327 YGSQKSSGM
+327 YGSQKSSGF

-348 QKYHKRLA
+348 QKYHKRLS

-370 DYLRAYYI
+370 DYLRAYHI
-378 GGDKGLL
+378 GGEKGLL

-417 KEWSYKETNLEQQI
+417 KEWSYKEKDLEQQI

-446 VQIIPPVQVTGMSDD
+446 VQIIPPTEITGIGDD
-461 RDLLLLRDHYEET
+461 RDLLMIEDSDYET
-474 VNFSTMLKGMTQ
+474 VNFSTMLKGLT
-486 KEVAATIEMV
+486 KLEVAASNETVE
-496 GEIQVTPEI
+496 EKLVTPENI
-505 INKVRK
+505 SRERN

-516 LLEAAKEMGMSHSTL
+516 ILVAANQMGISHSTL
-531 SRYERNLIKRPYTE
+531 SRYERNLIKRPYKE
-545 NIQKMKDWLNKK
+545 NIEKMKEWLNAK

>member
-1 MGSNNMLNTLEKKF
+1 MLQPLQTKF
-15 LNITQT
+15 LNVMKT
-21 IFPNHPHLFAEWNI
+21 IFPDYPQLFVDWNMDINHLMS
-35 DIHHLITGQ
+35 GQ
-44 DGYQPCQSLKAFFVI
+44 DDYQPSQTLKAFFVI
-59 VDRIVKEHNL
+59 LDSLVKDYGL
-69 KFDNMEQWVDDY
+69 KFEDMEQWVDDY
-81 KEEIGQFVLPYI
+81 IEEIRNFVLPYI
-93 HNIEE
+93 QIIGE
-98 ENTPTA
+98 ENSAPS

-112 IKSLLNQDFAES
+112 INALLNQNFAES

-138 KNDFDFANKIPT
+138 KNEFDIATEIPT
-150 ARIVEKAL
+150 ARIAERAL
-158 EATAQVRASDAYPKM
+158 EATAQVRAENDYLMM
-173 KSNAAIE
+173 KSNVAIE

-191 SMDDLTADLFDIV
+191 SMDDLTADIFDIV

-229 RRIQGR
+229 RRLQGR
-235 TEDSDGYQA
+235 KEDLDGYQM
-244 SFRKKERDEIMKR
+244 SYRKKERDDIMKR

-268 ERENLRFIN
+268 EKENLRFIN
-277 EDQGNFEEIGQVQ
+277 EDQGDFEEIGQVQ

-304 RGENP
+304 RGDNP

-315 SIRPGELLSNFL
+315 SIRPGEMLANFL
-327 YGSQKSSGM
+327 YGSQRSSGL
-336 LALKTLEYHPTK
+336 LALKTLEYHPIK
-348 QKYHKRLA
+348 QKYHKRLS

-370 DYLRAYYI
+370 DYLRAYHI

-392 NPRYGSRIKEQFE
+392 NPRYGSRIREQFE

-417 KEWSYKETNLEQQI
+417 KGWNYKETTLEKQI

-446 VQIIPPVQVTGMSDD
+446 VQIIPPTEITGMGDD
-461 RDLLLLRDHYEET
+461 QDLLLIEDQDYDTE
-474 VNFSTMLKGMTQ
+474 NFLTMLKGMT
-486 KEVAATIEMV
+486 ERESGATKEMV
-496 GEIQVTPEI
+496 EEKQVSPET
-505 INKVRK
+505 INKERTD
-511 ERGLS
+511 RGLS
-516 LLEAAKEMGMSHSTL
+516 ILEAAKEMGISHSTL
-531 SRYERNLIKRPYTE
+531 SRYERNLIKRPYTVSLK
-545 NIQKMKDWLNKK
+545 KMKEWLNAQ

>member
-1 MGSNNMLNTLEKKF
+1 MLVPLQTKF
-15 LNITQT
+15 LNVMKT
-21 IFPNHPHLFAEWNI
+21 IFPDYPQLFVDWNMDINHLMS
-35 DIHHLITGQ
+35 GQ
-44 DGYQPCQSLKAFFVI
+44 DDYQPSQTLKAFFVI
-59 VDRIVKEHNL
+59 LDSLVKDYGL
-69 KFDNMEQWVDDY
+69 KFEDMEQWVDDY
-81 KEEIGQFVLPYI
+81 IEEIRNFVLPHI
-93 HNIEE
+93 QIIGE
-98 ENTPTA
+98 ENSAPS

-112 IKSLLNQDFAES
+112 INALLNQNFAES

-138 KNDFDFANKIPT
+138 KNEFDIATEIPT
-150 ARIVEKAL
+150 ARIAERAL
-158 EATAQVRASDAYPKM
+158 EATAQVRAENDYLMM
-173 KSNAAIE
+173 KSNVAIE

-191 SMDDLTADLFDIV
+191 SMDDLTADIFDIV

-229 RRIQGR
+229 RRLQGR
-235 TEDSDGYQA
+235 KEDLDGYQM
-244 SFRKKERDEIMKR
+244 SYRKKERDDIMKR

-268 ERENLRFIN
+268 EKENLRFIN
-277 EDQGNFEEIGQVQ
+277 EDQGDFEEIGQVQ

-304 RGENP
+304 RGDNP

-315 SIRPGELLSNFL
+315 SIRPGELLANFL
-327 YGSQKSSGM
+327 YGSQRSSGL
-336 LALKTLEYHPTK
+336 LALKTLEYHPIK
-348 QKYHKRLA
+348 QKYHKRLS

-370 DYLRAYYI
+370 DYLRAYHI

-392 NPRYGSRIKEQFE
+392 NPRYGSRIREQFE

-417 KEWSYKETNLEQQI
+417 KGWSYKETTLEKQI

-446 VQIIPPVQVTGMSDD
+446 VQIIPPTEITGMGDD
-461 RDLLLLRDHYEET
+461 QDLLLIEDQDYDTE
-474 VNFSTMLKGMTQ
+474 NFLTMLKGMTDR
-486 KEVAATIEMV
+486 ETGATKEMV
-496 GEIQVTPEI
+496 EEKQVSPET
-505 INKVRK
+505 INKERTD
-511 ERGLS
+511 RGLS
-516 LLEAAKEMGMSHSTL
+516 ILEAAKEMGISHSTL
-531 SRYERNLIKRPYTE
+531 SRYERNLIKRPYTVSLE
-545 NIQKMKDWLNKK
+545 KMKEWLNAK

>member
-1 MGSNNMLNTLEKKF
+1 MVNLLQNRILNVTK
-15 LNITQT
+15 I
-21 IFPNHPHLFAEWNI
+21 IFPDHPQLFVEWNI
-35 DIHHLITGQ
+35 DIKNLMVSEEHT
-44 DGYQPCQSLKAFFVI
+44 QPSQSLKAFFV
-59 VDRIVKEHNL
+59 VMERLVKEHDL
-69 KFDNMEQWVDDY
+69 AFESMEQWACEY
-81 KEEIGQFVLPYI
+81 TEEIRNFVLPYI
-93 HNIEE
+93 RSINE
-98 ENTPTA
+98 ENASNRT
-104 PKSNNREV
+104 KSNNREV
-112 IKSLLNQDFAES
+112 INSLLNQNFAES

-138 KNDFDFANKIPT
+138 KNEFDIAAAIPT
-150 ARIVEKAL
+150 ARITEKAL
-158 EATAQVRASDAYPKM
+158 EATAQLRAENEYLKI
-173 KSNAAIE
+173 KSNGAIA
-180 QWKNLT
+180 QWNNLT

-191 SMDDLTADLFDIV
+191 SMDDLTADIFDIV

-229 RRIQGR
+229 RRLQGR
-235 TEDSDGYQA
+235 KEELDGYQT
-244 SFRKKERDEIMKR
+244 SYRKKERDDIMKR

-268 ERENLRFIN
+268 ERENLKFIN

-304 RGENP
+304 RGDKP

-315 SIRPGELLSNFL
+315 SIRPGELLANFL
-327 YGSQKSSGM
+327 YGSQKSSGL

-370 DYLRAYYI
+370 DYLRAYHI
-378 GGDKGLL
+378 GGEKGLL

-417 KEWSYKETNLEQQI
+417 QGWNYKENIEQQI
-431 EQERNWFANTWLKAR
+431 EQERNWFTTTWLKAR
-446 VQIIPPVQVTGMSDD
+446 VQIIPPNDITGGGVAN
-461 RDLLLLRDHYEET
+461 LLLSESEDPDT
-474 VNFSTMLKGMTQ
+474 VNLSTMLKGLTESEASASI
-486 KEVAATIEMV
+486 EVVEK
-496 GEIQVTPEI
+496 QVTPDTISQERKNRSLSI
-505 INKVRK
+505 I
-511 ERGLS
+511 
-516 LLEAAKEMGMSHSTL
+516 EAAKEMGISHSTL
-531 SRYERNLIKRPYTE
+531 SRYERNLIKRPYTDSLE
-545 NIQKMKDWLNKK
+545 KMKEWLHK

>member
-1 MGSNNMLNTLEKKF
+1 MLQPLQTKF
-15 LNITQT
+15 LNVMKT
-21 IFPNHPHLFAEWNI
+21 IFPDYPQLFVEWNM
-35 DIHHLITGQ
+35 DINHLMSGQ
-44 DGYQPCQSLKAFFVI
+44 DDYQPSQTLKAFFVI
-59 VDRIVKEHNL
+59 LDSLVKDYGL
-69 KFDNMEQWVDDY
+69 KFEEMEQWVDDY
-81 KEEIGQFVLPYI
+81 IEEIRNFVLPYI
-93 HNIEE
+93 QTAGE
-98 ENTPTA
+98 ENSSYS

-112 IKSLLNQDFAES
+112 INALLNQNFAES

-138 KNDFDFANKIPT
+138 KNEFDIATEIPT
-150 ARIVEKAL
+150 ARIAERAI
-158 EATAQVRASDAYPKM
+158 EATAQVRAENDYLMM
-173 KSNAAIE
+173 KSNVAIE

-191 SMDDLTADLFDIV
+191 SMDDLTADIFDIV

-229 RRIQGR
+229 RRLQGR
-235 TEDSDGYQA
+235 KEDLDGYQM
-244 SFRKKERDEIMKR
+244 SYRKKERDDIMKR

-268 ERENLRFIN
+268 EKENLRFIN
-277 EDQGNFEEIGQVQ
+277 EDQGDFEEIGQVQ

-304 RGENP
+304 RGDNP

-315 SIRPGELLSNFL
+315 SIRPGELLANFL
-327 YGSQKSSGM
+327 YGSQRSSGL
-336 LALKTLEYHPTK
+336 LALKTLEYHPIK
-348 QKYHKRLA
+348 QKYHKRLS

-370 DYLRAYYI
+370 DYLRAYHI

-392 NPRYGSRIKEQFE
+392 NPRYGSRIREQFE

-417 KEWSYKETNLEQQI
+417 KGWSYKEKNLEKQI

-446 VQIIPPVQVTGMSDD
+446 VQIIPPTEITGMGDD
-461 RDLLLLRDHYEET
+461 QDLLLIEDQDYDTE
-474 VNFSTMLKGMTQ
+474 NFLTMLKGMTD
-486 KEVAATIEMV
+486 KETGATREMV
-496 GEIQVTPEI
+496 EEKQVSPET
-505 INKVRK
+505 INNERTN
-511 ERGLS
+511 RGLS
-516 LLEAAKEMGMSHSTL
+516 ILEAAKEMGISHSTL
-531 SRYERNLIKRPYTE
+531 SRYERNLIKRPYTVSLE
-545 NIQKMKDWLNKK
+545 KMKEWLNAK

>member
-1 MGSNNMLNTLEKKF
+1 MLQPLQTKF
-15 LNITQT
+15 LNVMKT
-21 IFPNHPHLFAEWNI
+21 IFPDYPQLFVNWNMDINHLMS
-35 DIHHLITGQ
+35 GQ
-44 DGYQPCQSLKAFFVI
+44 DDYQPSQTLKAFFVI
-59 VDRIVKEHNL
+59 LDSLVKDYGL
-69 KFDNMEQWVDDY
+69 KFEDMEQWVDDY
-81 KEEIGQFVLPYI
+81 IEEIRNFVLPYI
-93 HNIEE
+93 QIIGE
-98 ENTPTA
+98 ENSAPS

-112 IKSLLNQDFAES
+112 INALLNQNFAES

-138 KNDFDFANKIPT
+138 KNEFDIATEIPT
-150 ARIVEKAL
+150 ARIAERAL
-158 EATAQVRASDAYPKM
+158 EATAQVRAENDYLMM
-173 KSNAAIE
+173 KSNVAIE

-191 SMDDLTADLFDIV
+191 SMDDLTADIFDIV

-229 RRIQGR
+229 RRLQGR
-235 TEDSDGYQA
+235 KEDLDGYQM
-244 SFRKKERDEIMKR
+244 SYRKKERDDIMKR

-268 ERENLRFIN
+268 EKENLRFIN
-277 EDQGNFEEIGQVQ
+277 EDQGDFEEIGQVQ

-304 RGENP
+304 RGDNP

-315 SIRPGELLSNFL
+315 SIRPGELLANFL
-327 YGSQKSSGM
+327 YGSQRSSGL
-336 LALKTLEYHPTK
+336 LALKTLEYHPIK
-348 QKYHKRLA
+348 QKYHKRLS

-370 DYLRAYYI
+370 DYLRAYHI

-392 NPRYGSRIKEQFE
+392 NPRYGSRIREQFE

-417 KEWSYKETNLEQQI
+417 KGWSYKETSLEKQI

-446 VQIIPPVQVTGMSDD
+446 VQIIPPTEITGMGDD
-461 RDLLLLRDHYEET
+461 QDLLLIEDQDYDTE
-474 VNFSTMLKGMTQ
+474 NFLTMLKGMTDR
-486 KEVAATIEMV
+486 ETGATKEMV
-496 GEIQVTPEI
+496 EEKQVSPET
-505 INKVRK
+505 INKERTD
-511 ERGLS
+511 RGLS
-516 LLEAAKEMGMSHSTL
+516 ILEAAKEMGISHSTL
-531 SRYERNLIKRPYTE
+531 SRYERNLIKRPYTVSLE
-545 NIQKMKDWLNKK
+545 KMKEWLNAK

>member
-1 MGSNNMLNTLEKKF
+1 MIQTLQTKF
-15 LNITQT
+15 LNVMKTV
-21 IFPNHPHLFAEWNI
+21 FPDYPQIYVEWKMDINHLMS
-35 DIHHLITGQ
+35 GQ
-44 DGYQPCQSLKAFFVI
+44 DDYQPSQTLKAFFVI
-59 VDRIVKEHNL
+59 LDSLVKDYEL
-69 KFDNMEQWVDDY
+69 KFENMEQWVDDY
-81 KEEIGQFVLPYI
+81 IEEIRNFVLPYI
-93 HNIEE
+93 QTVEE
-98 ENTPTA
+98 ENSPSS

-112 IKSLLNQDFAES
+112 INALLNQNFAES

-138 KNDFDFANKIPT
+138 KNEFDIATEIPT
-150 ARIVEKAL
+150 ARIAERAL
-158 EATAQVRASDAYPKM
+158 EATAQVRAENDYLMM
-173 KSNAAIE
+173 KSNVAIE

-191 SMDDLTADLFDIV
+191 SMDDLTADIFDIV

-229 RRIQGR
+229 RRLQGR
-235 TEDSDGYQA
+235 KEDLDGYQM
-244 SFRKKERDEIMKR
+244 SYRKKERDDIMKR

-268 ERENLRFIN
+268 EKENLRFIN
-277 EDQGNFEEIGQVQ
+277 EDQGDFEEIGQVQ

-304 RGENP
+304 RGDNP

-315 SIRPGELLSNFL
+315 SIRPGELLANFL
-327 YGSQKSSGM
+327 YGSQRSSGL
-336 LALKTLEYHPTK
+336 LALKTLEYHPIK
-348 QKYHKRLA
+348 QKYHKRLS

-370 DYLRAYYI
+370 DYLRAYLI

-417 KEWSYKETNLEQQI
+417 KGWSYKENNLEKQI

-446 VQIIPPVQVTGMSDD
+446 VQIIPPNEITGMEDYQ
-461 RDLLLLRDHYEET
+461 DLLLIEDQDYDTENLL
-474 VNFSTMLKGMTQ
+474 TMLKGMTDR
-486 KEVAATIEMV
+486 EAVATREMV
-496 GEIQVTPEI
+496 EEKQVSPET
-505 INKVRK
+505 INKERID
-511 ERGLS
+511 RGLS
-516 LLEAAKEMGMSHSTL
+516 ILEAAKEMGISHSTL
-531 SRYERNLIKRPYTE
+531 SRYERNLIKRPYTVSLD
-545 NIQKMKDWLNKK
+545 KMKEWLNAK

>member
-1 MGSNNMLNTLEKKF
+1 MLQPLQTKF
-15 LNITQT
+15 LNVMKT
-21 IFPNHPHLFAEWNI
+21 IFPDYPQLFVDWNMDINHLMS
-35 DIHHLITGQ
+35 GQ
-44 DGYQPCQSLKAFFVI
+44 DDYQPSQTLKAFFVI
-59 VDRIVKEHNL
+59 LDSLVKDYGL
-69 KFDNMEQWVDDY
+69 KFEDMEQWVDDY
-81 KEEIGQFVLPYI
+81 IEEIRNFVLPYI
-93 HNIEE
+93 QIIGE
-98 ENTPTA
+98 ENSAPS

-112 IKSLLNQDFAES
+112 INALLNQNFAES

-138 KNDFDFANKIPT
+138 KNEFDIATEIPT
-150 ARIVEKAL
+150 ARIAERAL
-158 EATAQVRASDAYPKM
+158 EATAQVRAENDYLMM
-173 KSNAAIE
+173 KSNVAIE

-191 SMDDLTADLFDIV
+191 SMDDLTADIFDIV

-229 RRIQGR
+229 RRLQGR
-235 TEDSDGYQA
+235 KEDLDGYQM
-244 SFRKKERDEIMKR
+244 SYRKKERDDIMKR

-268 ERENLRFIN
+268 EKENLRFIN
-277 EDQGNFEEIGQVQ
+277 EDQGDFEEIGQVQ

-304 RGENP
+304 RGDNP

-315 SIRPGELLSNFL
+315 SIRPGELLANFL
-327 YGSQKSSGM
+327 YGSQRSSGL
-336 LALKTLEYHPTK
+336 LALKTLEYHPIK
-348 QKYHKRLA
+348 QKYHKRLS

-370 DYLRAYYI
+370 DYLRAYHI

-392 NPRYGSRIKEQFE
+392 NPRYGSRIREQFE

-417 KEWSYKETNLEQQI
+417 KGWSYKETTLEKQI

-446 VQIIPPVQVTGMSDD
+446 VQIIPPTEITGMGDD
-461 RDLLLLRDHYEET
+461 QDLLLIEDQDYDTE
-474 VNFSTMLKGMTQ
+474 NFLTMLKGMTDR
-486 KEVAATIEMV
+486 ETGATKEMV
-496 GEIQVTPEI
+496 EEKQVSPET
-505 INKVRK
+505 INKERTD
-511 ERGLS
+511 RGLS
-516 LLEAAKEMGMSHSTL
+516 ILEAAKEMGISHSTL
-531 SRYERNLIKRPYTE
+531 SRYERNLIKRPYTVSLE
-545 NIQKMKDWLNKK
+545 KMKEWLNAK

>member
-1 MGSNNMLNTLEKKF
+1 MINTLQSKF
-15 LNITQT
+15 LNVIKE
-21 IFPNHPHLFAEWNI
+21 IFPDYPQLIVEWND
-35 DIHHLITGQ
+35 DIRQLMINQ
-44 DGYQPCQSLKAFFVI
+44 EDFQPSQSLKAFIVI
-59 VDRIVKEHNL
+59 MDRLTKEHQLNIEDL
-69 KFDNMEQWVDDY
+69 EKWASNY
-81 KEEIGQFVLPYI
+81 KSEIRGFVLPHI
-93 HNIEE
+93 RIIEE
-98 ENTPTA
+98 ENA
-104 PKSNNREV
+104 QYSLKSNNRQV
-112 IKSLLNQDFAES
+112 INSLLNQNFVES
-124 GSALLFHKLRETIS
+124 GSALLFHRLRETIS
-138 KNDFDFANKIPT
+138 KNEFDIATEIPT
-150 ARIVEKAL
+150 ARIAEKAI
-158 EATAQVRASDAYPKM
+158 EATAQVRSENANLKV
-173 KSNAAIE
+173 KSHAAIE

-191 SMDDLTADLFDIV
+191 SMDDLTADIFDIV

-235 TEDSDGYQA
+235 KQETDGYQ
-244 SFRKKERDEIMKR
+244 SSYRKKERDDIMKR

-277 EDQGNFEEIGQVQ
+277 EDQESFDEIGRVQ

-295 LVDSVTVAY
+295 VVDSVTVAY
-304 RGENP
+304 RGEKP

-327 YGSQKSSGM
+327 FGSQKSSGL

-348 QKYHKRLA
+348 QKYHKRLS

-370 DYLRAYYI
+370 DYLRAYHI
-378 GGDKGLL
+378 GGEKGLL
-385 KVMDLDV
+385 KVMDLEV

-417 KEWSYKETNLEQQI
+417 KEWSYKEKNIEQQI

-446 VQIIPPVQVTGMSDD
+446 VQIIPPTEITGIGDD
-461 RDLLLLRDHYEET
+461 RDILLIDDNDYET

-486 KEVAATIEMV
+486 TETAAAIEIIEEK
-496 GEIQVTPEI
+496 GVTPESI
-505 INKVRK
+505 HDERK
-511 ERGLS
+511 KRGLTIV
-516 LLEAAKEMGMSHSTL
+516 EAANELGMSHSTL
-531 SRYERNLIKRPYTE
+531 SRYERNLIKRPYKE
-545 NIQKMKDWLNKK
+545 NLEKMKKWLNEKKASI